1 MERLRDGVRPPRSR
15 ARCRPSAAAEG
26 CVGRV
31 SLHICV
37 EPGCG
42 GQGGGELD
50 RLERGQVA
58 AHGDRGA
65 ERDGRIHVAPKHLTK
80 LVSLLGR

>member
-1 MERLRDGVRPPRSR
+1 MSAIGCRGGVRRSCFPP
-15 ARCRPSAAAEG
+15 PT
-26 CVGRV
+26 
-31 SLHICV
+31 CV

-58 AHGDRGA
+58 AHGDREA
-65 ERDGRIHVAPKHLTK
+65 ERDGRIHVAPKQLTK